1 MTRIESPDD
10 VAEKRARARALLER
24 RAQARAYPLSFAQQ
38 RLWFLE
44 QFSPGGAVY
53 TIPAAVRMRGPLDA
67 EALRRSLDEVVR
79 RHASLRTVFHATEGV
94 PEQRIAP
101 PAPLAMP
108 VIELAPDAR
117 EATLA
122 RLAAEEAG
130 RGFDLVNGPLLR
142 ATLLRAGQNDHTLL
156 FTIHHIATDAW
167 SSAVMVREL
176 AALYEDARAGR
187 PFSLPP
193 LPLQYVDY
201 AVWQQTW
208 LQSDD
213 YARLR
218 DAWRARLADVPDLD
232 LPTDRPRPALQ
243 TFRGGVVEF
252 SIPRELAGA
261 ASAWAQRENATLFMV
276 LLAALEILLFRET
289 AQRDFAI
296 GAPVA
301 GRTRSELERLIGFF
315 VNTVVLRAD
324 LRGLPTG
331 RALLGR
337 VRDDALSAF
346 SHQEMPFERLVDEL
360 RVRRDLSRS
369 PLFSVMFALD
379 SAPAPPMRMSDIE
392 LEFVEVE
399 AGVAKFD
406 LTLVVREGK
415 DGLIGKLEYNAD
427 LFDRERIAAMS
438 SRYLAALRGLL
449 ASPDLTIDALDLLGD
464 QERRQL
470 DRWGQAADEP
480 APGASIHAL
489 VVAQA
494 RHTPDAPAIAGDGRV
509 LSYREL
515 DERSGALAARLC
527 ALGTSGERRFAVC
540 LPRGVD
546 WAIAYLGVLRSGG
559 VLVPVDPD
567 QPSARL
573 SRLLAAAAPAA
584 ILTHGINAP
593 WLQDL
598 ADLAASGITRLALDD
613 EARADGPCAEVD
625 LDQLAYI
632 IHTSG
637 STGAPK
643 GVQGTHRGIAQ
654 RLLWEQRARPLAPG
668 DRLLQ
673 LASPAFDAC
682 IWELFRPW
690 LAGACVVIPT
700 ADARSPGAL
709 AGALGEIDELGV
721 VPSLFAAI
729 LDEPGVATRR
739 RLRRVVCAG
748 EALAPALLERMWSLF
763 PDCRVENFYGQTE
776 VAIDAVCA
784 TLDPGTVRGT
794 VPLGRPVA
802 GMQVRVLDPF
812 FRPVPPGVW
821 GELFF
826 AGPSLARGYDGLPD
840 QTAERFLP
848 DPYATSPGA
857 RMFRT
862 GDRAR
867 WRGDGQLEFGGRLDQ
882 QVKVLGVRVEPG
894 EIEAHLLR
902 HPAIR
907 EAVVIADGISD
918 AEHLEQLLAEF
929 ENAAASANPA

>member
-1 MTRIESPDD
+1 MTRIESPEDL
-10 VAEKRARARALLER
+10 AEKRARARALLAR
-24 RAQARAYPLSFAQQ
+24 RAQDRAYPLSFSQQ

-53 TIPAAVRMRGPLDA
+53 TIPAAVRMRGPLDV

-79 RHASLRTVFHATEGV
+79 RHVALRTIFHATEGV
-94 PEQRIAP
+94 PAQRIAP

-108 VIELAPDAR
+108 VIEVAPDAR
-117 EATLA
+117 EAALA

-130 RGFDLVNGPLLR
+130 RGFDLANGPLLR
-142 ATLLRAGQNDHTLL
+142 ATLLRAGQSDHTLL

-167 SSAVMVREL
+167 SSALMVREL

-208 LQSDD
+208 LQSDE
-213 YARLR
+213 YARLC
-218 DAWRARLADVPDLD
+218 DTWRARLADVPDLD

-243 TFRGGVVEF
+243 TFRGGVVELA
-252 SIPRELAGA
+252 IPQELAGA
-261 ASAWAQRENATLFMV
+261 AAAWAQRENATLFMV

-301 GRTRSELERLIGFF
+301 GRTRSELEQLVGFF

-324 LRGLPTG
+324 LRGAPTG

-379 SAPAPPMRMSDIE
+379 SAPAPPMHMSDIA

-406 LTLVVREGK
+406 LTLVVREHAG
-415 DGLIGKLEYNAD
+415 GLAAKLEYNAD
-427 LFDRERIAAMS
+427 LFDRERIAAMA
-438 SRYLAALRGLL
+438 SRYLTALRELV
-449 ASPDLTIDALDLLGD
+449 ADPDQAVDSIDLLGEE
-464 QERRQL
+464 ERRQL
-470 DRWGQAADEP
+470 DRWGHTADEP

-494 RHTPDAPAIAGDGRV
+494 RRTPDAPAIAGDGRV

-515 DERSGALAARLC
+515 DERSGALAARLR
-527 ALGTSGERRFAVC
+527 AVATDQERRIAVC

-546 WAIAYLGVLRSGG
+546 WAIAYLGVLRAGG
-559 VLVPVDPD
+559 VLVPIDPD

-573 SRLLAAAAPAA
+573 SRLLLAAAPAA
-584 ILTHGINAP
+584 ILTDTVDAP

-598 ADLAASGITRLALDD
+598 AARGITLLAPDAG
-613 EARADGPCAEVD
+613 ARAGEPCAEVD
-625 LDQLAYI
+625 LDQLAYV

-637 STGAPK
+637 STGTPK

-690 LAGACVVIPT
+690 LAGACVVVPT
-700 ADARSPGAL
+700 AGARAPGAL
-709 AGALGEIDELGV
+709 AEALGEIDELGV
-721 VPSLFAAI
+721 VPSLLAAI
-729 LDEPGVATRR
+729 LDEPGVTASK

-748 EALAPALLERMWSLF
+748 EALSPALLERMWSLF

-784 TLDPGTVRGT
+784 TLDPGAFRGT

-802 GMQVRVLDPF
+802 GMQVRVLDAF
-812 FRPVPPGVW
+812 FRPVPSGVW

-840 QTAERFLP
+840 QTAERFVP
-848 DPYATSPGA
+848 DPHATSPGA

-894 EIEAHLLR
+894 EIEAHLRR
-902 HPAIR
+902 HPSIR
-907 EAVVIADGISD
+907 EAVVIADGLSD
-918 AEHLEQLLAEF
+918 TEHLEQLLAEF
-929 ENAAASANPA
+929 ESAAPPVTPV